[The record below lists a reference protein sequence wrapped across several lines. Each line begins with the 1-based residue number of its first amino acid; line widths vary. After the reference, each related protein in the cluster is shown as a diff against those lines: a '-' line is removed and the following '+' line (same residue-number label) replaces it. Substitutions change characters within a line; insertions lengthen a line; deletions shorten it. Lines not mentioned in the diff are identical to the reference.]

1 MLLRTFY
8 FPFLLGFSLIEI
20 VYLGVVAMQEFQI
33 HEVGPSPFIK
43 GFTLFDA
50 KLSSGITLRF
60 ARGGRGPALLMVHGH
75 PHNHVIWRKVA
86 PNLAKDHTVI
96 LPDMRGYGDSSKPA
110 SDAEHRPY
118 SKREMAKDLVGL
130 MTGLGF
136 NEFHYAGHDRGAR
149 VGHRL
154 ALDYQD
160 LVKSAVFLDIAPTAV
175 MYERTNMEFA
185 QKYFWWFFLTQPEPL
200 PEKMILSDPEFF
212 LKRHIGGQLKTP
224 GATEPEVMAEYL
236 RCYKNPEEIHAICED
251 YRAAQT
257 IDLVDDAQ
265 DREKRIVCPLL
276 LLWGAKGT
284 VGKLYDVVETWSDR
298 ALKPEGE
305 ALPCGH
311 SVEEEVPEIFLEKY
325 RAFLS
330 RIS

>member
-1 MLLRTFY
+1 
-8 FPFLLGFSLIEI
+8 
-20 VYLGVVAMQEFQI
+20 MQQI
-33 HEVGPSPFIK
+33 QIYEVGPSSFIR

-50 KLSSGITLRF
+50 QLSNGIRLRF
-60 ARGGRGPALLMVHGH
+60 ARAGTGPALLMVHGH

-86 PNLAKDHTVI
+86 PNLAQNFTVI

-110 SDAEHRPY
+110 SDATHSAY
-118 SKREMAKDLVGL
+118 SKRAMASDLVLL
-130 MTGLGF
+130 MNGLGF
-136 NEFHYAGHDRGAR
+136 RDFHFAGHDRGAR

-154 ALDYQD
+154 ALDYPNK
-160 LVKSAVFLDIAPTAV
+160 VKSAVFLDIAPTAV

-212 LKRHIGGQLKTP
+212 LKRHIGGQLKTA

-236 RCYKNPEEIHAICED
+236 RCYKNPAEVHAICED

-257 IDLVDDAQ
+257 IDLVDDAT

-298 ALKPEGE
+298 ALYPEGE
-305 ALPCGH
+305 ALDCGH
-311 SVEEEVPEIFLEKY
+311 SPEEEVPGLFLAKY
-325 RAFLS
+325 RAFLKRVS
-330 RIS
+330 